1 MKLKGLKVN
10 QNDIIYGVLCNIKE
24 EISEQFYINKK
35 EDLSGEIK
43 LGIGTLFELRVN
55 DNFLIASIDNVF
67 DRKNVINKLKQ
78 KIHLKFY
85 GEWVSDNSIKL
96 NIVQFA
102 HIKKRDINPLCVLKE
117 LKHTNLD
124 DLESN
129 FTLHIGK
136 TTYIPYVNLNNRKLK
151 HSEIFYK
158 YKDSYQFQ
166 NRFMLIGEKYNLL
179 VSNVIDDKNKHYFF
193 AEKKV
198 GSRNYQA
205 SISLYHGTLN
215 AISSIEFSK
224 ERGQRSNTE
233 REYLNIWKEYDRIEA
248 ELKLKRVIDAGFI
261 EIIPKEYRVYKG
273 NDREIYIPIRYYNKK
288 SIKKLSG
295 EMVLLT
301 RECPYYLSKIYDDEL
316 DQSLM
321 DIVLPKNYLT
331 AKILGYKNHSIVLEV
346 GENAKDNKRL
356 IEFLEDN
363 NHGYISLSIYGD
375 LIQMDRR
382 INARERIESGESA
395 KPLLGYIFEG
405 KLEDEILG
413 FENYDRS
420 SYIRNKAALSD
431 AVKEKVFNNEPT
443 DQQKRAIEIALNTP
457 DIAIIQGPPGT
468 GKTTVI
474 SGIVSRESELFDN
487 REIKMGRVLLS
498 SYQHDALNHLVSQ
511 VKVYSLP
518 TLKLGNEKAGE
529 QNVTE
534 LTIKEW
540 CDKYEEKLVQ
550 RNPKLL
556 ETEDAKCLAHKYNAY
571 ILNPTRKNTMEFLK
585 IAKEVSTDVNILKD
599 IKNIEYKLA
608 SMYSE
613 NISIIGNHELIVQIR
628 KLRTKQISYIDDG
641 AMNACSLLW
650 SLEDLKID
658 KTIEK
663 NKYIMSVLEKAS
675 QTRHPTVN
683 LLEDLKNVKK
693 ELLSVCIEKSSPAK
707 KEINPEIQRIYQ
719 KIKNKLKEFTNYEEA
734 ILFKLLQ
741 NIRKDKA
748 RTIEMVSHYNI
759 AFAATTQQCEGVA
772 IRKAKSISKGE
783 HPSYEIVI
791 VDEAARVIPSDL
803 MIPMS
808 QAKDKIIL
816 VGDHR
821 QLPHMFD
828 AEAYEIMGKTKN
840 IDQLHKNIKMSF
852 FEYLFYKAK
861 ELEKKD
867 GYTRTITLDNQYR
880 MHPRLGKF
888 ISDNFYEPY
897 GEGFESPLGEEY
909 FNQDLTGNSFPIE
922 WYDVPVDYGK
932 AEKIDKSRCRMSEVE
947 KVIEVL
953 RRYINQPGGK
963 KFSYGIISFYREQ
976 VNIIKKRIKQ
986 EFGENFVKDLHVGSV
1001 DAFQGREFDVV
1012 ILSVVR
1018 TTQNGRPLDITKI
1031 DLAKLKHLI
1040 ADKENGSL
1048 STALIE
1054 SLKSE
1059 LETIRN
1065 KNYGFISE
1073 ENRLCVALSR
1083 QKRLLTV
1090 IGDSTLFTK
1099 EEWAE
1104 LSEVCI
1110 PTMKRLYELCKENK
1124 AVITY
1129 EIQ

>member
-10 QNDIIYGVLCNIKE
+10 QNDIIYGILCNIKE

-35 EDLSGEIK
+35 DDLSGEIY
-43 LGIGTLFELRVN
+43 LGVGTLFELRVN
-55 DNFLIASIDNVF
+55 DNFLIASIDNIF
-67 DRKNVINKLKQ
+67 DRQNIVNKLKQ
-78 KIHLKFY
+78 KLHLKFY
-85 GEWVSDNSIKL
+85 GEWISDNTLKL

-102 HIKKRDINPLCVLKE
+102 HIEKRDITPLCILKE
-117 LKHTNLD
+117 LKHTNLAE
-124 DLESN
+124 LESN
-129 FTLHIGK
+129 FMLHIGE
-136 TTYIPYVNLNNRKLK
+136 TTYISYVNLNNSKIK
-151 HSEIFYK
+151 NSEIFYK
-158 YKDSYQFQ
+158 YKDKYQFQ
-166 NRFMLIGEKYNLL
+166 NRFMLIGEKYNLI

-205 SISLYHGTLN
+205 SINLYHGTLN
-215 AISSIEFSK
+215 AISHIEFSK
-224 ERGQRSNTE
+224 ERGQSSDTDQ
-233 REYLNIWKEYDRIEA
+233 EYLNIWKEYDRIES
-248 ELKLKRVIDAGFI
+248 ELKLKRVREAGFI
-261 EIIPKEYRVYKG
+261 EIIPKEYDTYRG
-273 NDREIYIPIRYYNKK
+273 NDREIYVPIKYYNKK
-288 SIKKLSG
+288 AIKKLKG

-301 RECPYYLSKIYDDEL
+301 RECPYYLSKIYDEEV
-316 DQSLM
+316 DQNLM

-331 AKILGYKNHSIVLEV
+331 AKLLGYEKHGLVLEV
-346 GENAKDNKRL
+346 GENTKDNRRL
-356 IEFLEDN
+356 IEFLEN
-363 NHGYISLSIYGD
+363 NNNGYISLSIYGD

-382 INARERIESGESA
+382 INARERIELGESA

-405 KLEDEILG
+405 KLEDELLG
-413 FENYDRS
+413 FHSYDKNV
-420 SYIRNKAALSD
+420 YIRNKAALSNT
-431 AVKEKVFNNEPT
+431 VKQKVFNTEPT

-498 SYQHDALNHLVSQ
+498 SYQHDALNNLVSR
-511 VKVYSLP
+511 VEVYSLP

-540 CDKYEEKLVQ
+540 CDKYEEKLAQ

-556 ETEDAKCLAHKYNAY
+556 ETEEAKCLTHKYNTY
-571 ILNPTRKNTMEFLK
+571 ILNPTKKNTMEFLK
-585 IAKEVSTDVNILKD
+585 IAKEVSTDLNILKD
-599 IKNIEYKLA
+599 INKIEYKLL
-608 SMYSE
+608 SMNSK
-613 NISIIGNHELIVQIR
+613 NIAVLGNSELIAQIR
-628 KLRTKQISYIDDG
+628 KLRTKEISYLDDG
-641 AMNACSLLW
+641 AMNACLLLW

-658 KTIEK
+658 KKIEK
-663 NKYIMSVLEKAS
+663 NKYMISVLEKAS
-675 QTRHPTVN
+675 QSKYPTVN
-683 LLEDLKNVKK
+683 LLEELKYVKR
-693 ELLSVCIEKSSPAK
+693 ELLSVCIEKNSPVK
-707 KEINPEIQRIYQ
+707 KEVSPEIQRIYQ

-741 NIRKDKA
+741 NIRKDKI
-748 RTIEMVSHYNI
+748 RTIETVSHYNI
-759 AFAATTQQCEGVA
+759 AFAATTQQCEGSA
-772 IRKAKSISKGE
+772 IRKAKAVSKGE

-803 MIPMS
+803 MIPLS

-821 QLPHMFD
+821 QLPHMYD
-828 AEAYEIMGKTKN
+828 VEAYEIMGKNQSIAKL
-840 IDQLHKNIKMSF
+840 QKNIKMSF

-880 MHPRLGKF
+880 MHPLLGNF
-888 ISDNFYEPY
+888 ISDNFYKPY

-909 FNQDLTGNSFPIE
+909 FRQDLTANSFPIE
-922 WYDVPVDYGK
+922 WYDVPVQYGK
-932 AEKIDKSRCRMSEVE
+932 TEKIDKSRCRRCEVE
-947 KVIEVL
+947 RIIEVL
-953 RRYINQPGGK
+953 RRYIHQPGGK
-963 KFSYGIISFYREQ
+963 NLSYGIISFYREQ
-976 VNIIKKRIKQ
+976 VNIIKKRI
-986 EFGENFVKDLHVGSV
+986 EEELGENLPEEIHVGSV

-1012 ILSVVR
+1012 LLSVVR
-1018 TTQNGRPLDITKI
+1018 TTQNGRPLDINKI
-1031 DLAKLKHLI
+1031 NLEKLQQLI
-1040 ADKENGSL
+1040 TDKENGSL
-1048 STALIE
+1048 PVEQVE

-1059 LETIRN
+1059 LEMICN

-1083 QKRLLTV
+1083 QKKLLTV

-1099 EEWAE
+1099 EEWSE

-1110 PTMKRLYELCKENK
+1110 PAMKRLYELCKDNK